1 MSSWA
6 ARMHRRAA
14 TFGNVVTSC
23 GHPSGPYP
31 RRLDKVKFGV
41 PLDEVCKNDIPG
53 PLLVLILKLNKE
65 APYRKDVFRA
75 PGNQGAMK
83 KLTHFLQTGRLI
95 NMDNFS
101 VYTIASVLKKFLRK
115 IPGGVF
121 GKDIENRF
129 FEIITMTDIQQQ
141 RDEIH
146 RIIASL
152 PDYTQKLLVLLFGTF
167 RVISANSERAGTGM
181 TSEALGVSVAPSF
194 FHTCVS
200 DGKNAK
206 MEDVMRFK
214 VATRVMKHLIE
225 EFATSDLFGR
235 ENYEFYARVTGRVL
249 RVQGEWICSFQ
260 YPPAPA
266 SEGGKAQVFGN
277 QFGPLDQYLLGFSM
291 EVEKTWLQCEC
302 DRWRSKYS
310 LEAMS
315 QVDECQSTPAL
326 AESGLTN
333 QAVSSNSLGMIA
345 EHTLLESCTRL
356 SISLEQNGFFQGNNT
371 SRSSSSSRSSKTSHN
386 HSAGKRM
393 TLDELRDVNRY
404 AESTRSLSYL
414 PLVHERQT
422 ERMRTRSQWFLA
434 PSVECSSCGGS
445 LDIPLDE
452 TDVSVLTNALLRRS
466 SSGTIVGGMGLSM
479 SAESVQKRPSIHR
492 SNSRDKRSY
501 LSRSTSRRG
510 KVNGSRS
517 NSFKG
522 RGERKSST
530 SKQGSFKLKKNMSS
544 RSCSFKKKTE
554 LCSCP
559 PIEAADNCASNVI
572 ASTSSGCKPKTDT
585 AKKTETIHV
594 TLTYKPRI

>member
-41 PLDEVCKNDIPG
+41 PLEEVCKNDIPA

-95 NMDNFS
+95 NMENFS

-121 GKDIENRF
+121 GRDIEHQF
-129 FEIITMTDIQQQ
+129 FDIIEMSDVQKQ
-141 RDEIH
+141 RDDIH

-152 PDYTQKLLVLLFGTF
+152 PVYTQRLLVLLFGTF
-167 RVISANSERAGTGM
+167 RVISANSDRAATGM

-200 DGKNAK
+200 DGKTAK

-260 YPPAPA
+260 YPPSAN
-266 SEGGKAQVFGN
+266 KNQMFGN
-277 QFGPLDQYLLGFSM
+277 HLSALEQYYFLGQISM
-291 EVEKTWLQCEC
+291 EVEKTWLQCES
-302 DRWRSKYS
+302 DRWRTKYR
-310 LEAMS
+310 LEAMA
-315 QVDECQSTPAL
+315 QDESQSTPAL
-326 AESGLTN
+326 VETGLPTTS
-333 QAVSSNSLGMIA
+333 VSSTSLGMIA
-345 EHTLLESCTRL
+345 EHSLLESCTRL
-356 SISLEQNGFFQGNNT
+356 SISLEQNGFFQGNST
-371 SRSSSSSRSSKTSHN
+371 SSSASHSSKTSQS
-386 HSAGKRM
+386 HSGPHM

-414 PLVHERQT
+414 PEVHERQT
-422 ERMRTRSQWFLA
+422 ERMKTRSQWFLA
-434 PSVECSSCGGS
+434 PSVECTSCGGS

-452 TDVSVLTNALLRRS
+452 SDMSALTSALLRKS
-466 SSGTIVGGMGLSM
+466 SSGTIVGAVGLSL
-479 SAESVQKRPSIHR
+479 SAESVQKRPSIRR

-501 LSRSTSRRG
+501 LHRSTSRRA
-510 KVNGSRS
+510 KVTSSRS

-522 RGERKSST
+522 RELKATNSRS
-530 SKQGSFKLKKNMSS
+530 GSFKLKYENIP
-544 RSCSFKKKTE
+544 RSCSFKSKAE

-559 PIEAADNCASNVI
+559 SDAGSGAPDVNNVGGQ
-572 ASTSSGCKPKTDT
+572 ALDTGVKTVP
-585 AKKTETIHV
+585 ETIHV